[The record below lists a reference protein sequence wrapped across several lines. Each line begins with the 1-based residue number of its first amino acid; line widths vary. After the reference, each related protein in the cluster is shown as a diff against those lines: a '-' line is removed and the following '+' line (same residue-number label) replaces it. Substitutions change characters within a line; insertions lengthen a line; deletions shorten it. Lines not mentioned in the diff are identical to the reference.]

1 MVRGQDRAS
10 SQPTVV
16 NPTRMAGIGYSV
28 AKTKAQLNRQ
38 VRQEGLR
45 DFLSKQKLIE
55 KVIDIAQDLTDPDKE
70 YDALDV
76 QRMRTA
82 AELNLKLAAKVLPDL
97 KSTEI
102 SGPDGGDLVIAVQ
115 RKRFDGD
122 DLIRYEAA
130 RQSPRGVR

>member
-1 MVRGQDRAS
+1 MGVRGQDRAS
-10 SQPTVV
+10 SQLTVV
-16 NPTRMAGIGYSV
+16 NPIRMAGIGYSV

-38 VRQEGLR
+38 MRQEGLR

-55 KVIDIAQDLTDPDKE
+55 KVIDIAQNLTDPYKE

-102 SGPDGGDLVIAVQ
+102 SGPDGGDLVVAVQ

-122 DLIRYEAA
+122 D
-130 RQSPRGVR
+130 

>member
-1 MVRGQDRAS
+1 
-10 SQPTVV
+10 
-16 NPTRMAGIGYSV
+16 V

-38 VRQEGLR
+38 MRQEGLR

-55 KVIDIAQDLTDPDKE
+55 KVIDISEKLMEPDVE
-70 YDALDV
+70 YDALDI

-97 KSTEI
+97 KSTELT
-102 SGPDGGDLVIAVQ
+102 GPDGGDLVIAVQ

-122 DLIRYEAA
+122 D
-130 RQSPRGVR
+130 

>member
-1 MVRGQDRAS
+1 MAGKDQDLVSTR
-10 SQPTVV
+10 QPVAK
-16 NPTRMAGIGYSV
+16 PIRMAGIGYSV

-38 VRQEGLR
+38 MRQEGLR

-97 KSTEI
+97 KSTELT
-102 SGPDGGDLVIAVQ
+102 GPEGGDLVIAVQ

-122 DLIRYEAA
+122 D
-130 RQSPRGVR
+130 

>member
-1 MVRGQDRAS
+1 MGVRGQDRAS

-16 NPTRMAGIGYSV
+16 NPIRMAGIGYSV

-55 KVIDIAQDLTDPDKE
+55 KVIDIAQNLTDPDKE

-122 DLIRYEAA
+122 D
-130 RQSPRGVR
+130 

>member
-1 MVRGQDRAS
+1 MGVRGQDRAS
-10 SQPTVV
+10 SQATVV
-16 NPTRMAGIGYSV
+16 NPIRMAGIGYSV

-38 VRQEGLR
+38 LRQEGLR

-55 KVIDIAQDLTDPDKE
+55 KVIDIAQNLTDPDKE

-102 SGPDGGDLVIAVQ
+102 SGPDGGDLVVNIQ

-122 DLIRYEAA
+122 D
-130 RQSPRGVR
+130 

>member
-1 MVRGQDRAS
+1 MAGKDHCH
-10 SQPTVV
+10 V
-16 NPTRMAGIGYSV
+16 NPQRAVGKHTATAGIGYLV

-38 VRQEGLR
+38 MRQEGLR

-55 KVIDIAQDLTDPDKE
+55 KVIDIAQDLTDPEKE

-97 KSTEI
+97 KSTELT
-102 SGPDGGDLVIAVQ
+102 GADGGDLVVAVQ
-115 RKRFDGD
+115 RKRFDGED
-122 DLIRYEAA
+122 
-130 RQSPRGVR
+130 

>member
-1 MVRGQDRAS
+1 
-10 SQPTVV
+10 
-16 NPTRMAGIGYSV
+16 MAGIGYSV
-28 AKTKAQLNRQ
+28 PKTKAQLNRQ
-38 VRQEGLR
+38 LRQEGLR

-55 KVIDIAQDLTDPDKE
+55 KVIDIAQNLTDPDKE

-102 SGPDGGDLVIAVQ
+102 SGPDGGDLVVNIQ

-122 DLIRYEAA
+122 D
-130 RQSPRGVR
+130 

>member
-1 MVRGQDRAS
+1 MAGKDQER
-10 SQPTVV
+10 V
-16 NPTRMAGIGYSV
+16 NLQQKAGRHTLITGIGYSV
-28 AKTKAQLNRQ
+28 PKTKAQLNRQ
-38 VRQEGLR
+38 MRQEGLR

-55 KVIDIAQDLTDPDKE
+55 KVIDIAQDLTNPDKE

-97 KSTEI
+97 KSTELT
-102 SGPDGGDLVIAVQ
+102 GPEGGDLVIAVQ

-122 DLIRYEAA
+122 D
-130 RQSPRGVR
+130 